1 MKSLVSFFLFIKGIV
16 FPFQSL
22 VSTVLLVASLEVVV
36 SLELSV
42 LLVSLELSVL
52 LVTLVLLQCCQGMKL
67 IQLREID

>member
-1 MKSLVSFFLFIKGIV
+1 M

-42 LLVSLELSVL
+42 SSVS
-52 LVTLVLLQCCQGMKL
+52 LVLLQRCQGMKL
-67 IQLREID
+67 IQLREIDELIGREYKLLNDN